1 MHQYIHGP
9 ALACHFPWLEN
20 MHNKMPSMPKPF
32 YSLDR
37 VSSRRCLWWPSHATD
52 WPTRNR
58 KYGWPDSATVD
69 RVVTGGCDVVPV
81 AHHLCRQDEW
91 MSKHQW
97 RLSFSRAEVVLPKQ
111 QIVFHML
118 RFYVKTERLPE
129 TGDNGGSTLSNYRIK
144 TLMLWACELR
154 PRSWWTDDNNLVE
167 ICGELLHI
175 LSVWLTDIRCK
186 HNFISNCNLFDG
198 TDNPR
203 SIQLTGNHLR
213 SLTSQS
219 LAKWYINNYIR
230 RCADGIRYLGAEVS
244 RLFDDISTSAKIQR
258 AVSAVVDWRHV
269 YKTVLFSKN
278 LHSAQTL
285 IMHVVCRDS
294 LTVRSTCLWM
304 TELAKF
310 DHSLPVYFVGVV
322 FLHVASKT
330 TRDSLTDELLDVL
343 ATIYRLA
350 RQTLTTDKDLKRLY
364 ESIQLFIGDVLGLTS
379 VRREQNVRYEVYD
392 CATPMRPLTELN
404 KSELVELL
412 QQSAVEHLTT
422 CNQLQARD
430 HNRLAYVGIRDFEA
444 LYAYKR
450 GEYQHCLQ
458 LSALNILTLFDNHI
472 DGGLKLPPRDTLG
485 LLIYPEIIQLMEDDI
500 VSLIGLAMIINPTH
514 RVKNGTAAI
523 SQQSLLL
530 YLMTQCQIKL
540 GHSLNRT
547 YDYVKVTA
555 RHLDWFRIPVSLDKV
570 LIKLIERK
578 IQYITT

>member
-1 MHQYIHGP
+1 MITYYVANSRCKIIKVIVAGKILREMERYIYDDEIVSRFFLRTCELCNTVNLPAIHALLFCTTPVQAVLPGRQQDSESQDISSVTGSVAEFYIDPMFPCIGDIDIMYYRCSQLAIPAGHLTPTQLPAEFERRVEVVEINDSEYPGYVYLMKSYLLAECEDSGKYYAMQFEPQYVKHDDVYLNPATDDIMHQYIHGP

-167 ICGELLHI
+167 ICAELLHI

-186 HNFISNCNLFDG
+186 HYFISNCNLFDG

-269 YKTVLFSKN
+269 YKTVSPLFEESPFCTN
-278 LHSAQTL
+278 AH
-285 IMHVVCRDS
+285 H
-294 LTVRSTCLWM
+294 
-304 TELAKF
+304 
-310 DHSLPVYFVGVV
+310 
-322 FLHVASKT
+322 
-330 TRDSLTDELLDVL
+330 
-343 ATIYRLA
+343 A
-350 RQTLTTDKDLKRLY
+350 R
-364 ESIQLFIGDVLGLTS
+364 
-379 VRREQNVRYEVYD
+379 
-392 CATPMRPLTELN
+392 C
-404 KSELVELL
+404 
-412 QQSAVEHLTT
+412 
-422 CNQLQARD
+422 
-430 HNRLAYVGIRDFEA
+430 
-444 LYAYKR
+444 
-450 GEYQHCLQ
+450 
-458 LSALNILTLFDNHI
+458 
-472 DGGLKLPPRDTLG
+472 
-485 LLIYPEIIQLMEDDI
+485 
-500 VSLIGLAMIINPTH
+500 VS
-514 RVKNGTAAI
+514 
-523 SQQSLLL
+523 
-530 YLMTQCQIKL
+530 
-540 GHSLNRT
+540 
-547 YDYVKVTA
+547 
-555 RHLDWFRIPVSLDKV
+555 
-570 LIKLIERK
+570 
-578 IQYITT
+578 